1 MSDTTPETAALERA
15 ICEVLSEQRGWHAS
29 AVGLTRWIRQ
39 DKTARKADKAIAEA
53 AERLWAET
61 RVGKDRNGNYYLD

>member
-1 MSDTTPETAALERA
+1 MSDTMPEAAALERA

-39 DKTARKADKAIAEA
+39 DKTARKADRAIAEA